1 MTSLRS
7 IVAATYL
14 ASLPVV
20 SHAQIEIT
28 LKNSFIENYKDRTTI
43 EATYTVDKAHRTPNP
58 PAKDGDMHIAGRAP
72 QIGLATV
79 AEIVN
84 AASESAAVALVHSV
98 EGTGDTVHITGAWR
112 IWCEHAGIVAQVQGK
127 KLAPFTTTNPPH
139 VFEIHPITQ
148 VGANTVL
155 DSWVPIDGYTPKEA
169 GAAFLNYENRK
180 SQITVNATRNTTT
193 ITTTMA
199 GYNYVEFKMVLN
211 GEQQEV
217 ADGRFVMAQVL
228 DLQNEL
234 LVHNRRMVFVKG
246 TAPEQKVQTL
256 QAGDTL
262 HVLGIPRID
271 LALVSYR
278 VRNRATRPDAL
289 TWSLPYE
296 ILVVAVYSD
305 TASPSR

>member
-1 MTSLRS
+1 MKVYRGLM
-7 IVAATYL
+7 AAACL
-14 ASLPVV
+14 LLLPVV

-28 LKNSFIENYKDRTTI
+28 LKNSFIEKYKDLTTI
-43 EATYTVDKAHRTPNP
+43 DATFTVDTAHRAPNP

-79 AEIVN
+79 AEIMN

-98 EGTGDTVHITGAWR
+98 EGTGDTIHVTGAWR
-112 IWCEHAGIVAQVQGK
+112 IWCEHAGIAAQIQGA
-127 KLAPFTTTNPPH
+127 KLTPFTTTNPPH

-148 VGANTVL
+148 LGPDLVV

-180 SQITVNATRNTTT
+180 SQISMSSTRNTTT

-211 GEQQEV
+211 GAQQVV

-228 DLQNEL
+228 DLQDEL
-234 LVHNRRMVFVKG
+234 LVHGFELVVSLLLSLKETSVGHGERGCLGERVEKLEVEG
-246 TAPEQKVQTL
+246 VEDSRTQKVVRDQHT
-256 QAGDTL
+256 DRP
-262 HVLGIPRID
+262 VLVQHRRRHR
-271 LALVSYR
+271 ALR
-278 VRNRATRPDAL
+278 RN
-289 TWSLPYE
+289 
-296 ILVVAVYSD
+296 
-305 TASPSR
+305 

>member
-1 MTSLRS
+1 MKVYRGLMAAACLLLPP
-7 IVAATYL
+7 VA
-14 ASLPVV
+14 

-28 LKNSFIENYKDRTTI
+28 LKNSFIEKYKDRATI
-43 EATYTVDKAHRTPNP
+43 DATFTVDTAHRAPNP

-79 AEIVN
+79 AEIMN

-98 EGTGDTVHITGAWR
+98 EGTGDTIHVTGAWR
-112 IWCEHAGIVAQVQGK
+112 IWCEHAGIATQIQGA
-127 KLAPFTTTNPPH
+127 KLTPFTTTNPPH

-148 VGANTVL
+148 LGPDLVV

-180 SQITVNATRNTTT
+180 SQISMSSTRNTTT

-211 GEQQEV
+211 GAQQVV

-234 LVHNRRMVFVKG
+234 LVHARRMVFVKG

-296 ILVVAVYSD
+296 IIVVAVYGD
-305 TASPSR
+305 NASPSP

>member
-1 MTSLRS
+1 MNSLRT
-7 IVAATYL
+7 AFA
-14 ASLPVV
+14 ASLLVV
-20 SHAQIEIT
+20 QPLAAFAQIEIT
-28 LKNSFIENYKDRTTI
+28 LRNPFIEKYKDRTTI
-43 EATYTVDKAHRTPNP
+43 DATFTVDKAHRTPNP

-79 AEIVN
+79 AEIMN
-84 AASESAAVALVHSV
+84 AAAESSAVALVHRV

-112 IWCEHAGIVAQVQGK
+112 IWCEHAGIAAQVQGA
-127 KLAPFTTTNPPH
+127 KLVPFTTTNPPH
-139 VFEIHPITQ
+139 VFEIHPIIQ
-148 VGANTVL
+148 LGATPVV

-169 GAAFLNYENRK
+169 GAAFLNYENRR
-180 SQITVNATRNTTT
+180 SQISVNAKRNMTT

-211 GEQQEV
+211 GDQKQVE
-217 ADGRFVMAQVL
+217 DGRFVMAQVL
-228 DLQNEL
+228 DLQDEL

-296 ILVVAVYSD
+296 IVVVAVYGD
-305 TASPSR
+305 TGGPSH

>member
-1 MTSLRS
+1 MRLRRVF
-7 IVAATYL
+7 VAATCL
-14 ASLPVV
+14 VLLPAALQ
-20 SHAQIEIT
+20 AQIEIT
-28 LKNSFIENYKDRTTI
+28 LKNSFIEKYRDLTSI
-43 EATYTVDKAHRTPNP
+43 EATFTVDKAHRTPNP

-79 AEIVN
+79 AEIMN
-84 AASESAAVALVHSV
+84 AASESAGVALVHRV

-112 IWCEHAGIVAQVQGK
+112 IWCEHAGIMAQVQGK
-127 KLAPFTTTNPPH
+127 NLTPFTTTNPPH

-148 VGANTVL
+148 LGTTPVV
-155 DSWVPIDGYTPKEA
+155 DSWVPINGYIPKEA

-180 SQITVNATRNTTT
+180 SQISVNSRRNTTT

-211 GEQQEV
+211 GEQHEV
-217 ADGRFVMAQVL
+217 TDGRFVMAQVL
-228 DLQNEL
+228 DLQDEL
-234 LVHNRRMVFVKG
+234 LVQNRRMVFVKG
-246 TAPEQKVQTL
+246 TAPEQKVRTL

-296 ILVVAVYSD
+296 IVVVAIYGD
-305 TASPSR
+305 AGGPSP

>member
-1 MTSLRS
+1 VNSLRT
-7 IVAATYL
+7 AFA
-14 ASLPVV
+14 ASLLVV
-20 SHAQIEIT
+20 QPLAAFAQIEIT
-28 LKNSFIENYKDRTTI
+28 LRNPFIEKYKDRTTI
-43 EATYTVDKAHRTPNP
+43 DATFTVDKAHRTPNP

-79 AEIVN
+79 AEIMN
-84 AASESAAVALVHSV
+84 AAAESSAVALVHRV

-112 IWCEHAGIVAQVQGK
+112 IWCEHAGIAAQVQGA
-127 KLAPFTTTNPPH
+127 KLVPFTTTNPPH
-139 VFEIHPITQ
+139 VFEIHPIIQ
-148 VGANTVL
+148 LGATPVV

-169 GAAFLNYENRK
+169 GAAFLNYENRR
-180 SQITVNATRNTTT
+180 SQISVNAKRNMTT

-211 GEQQEV
+211 GDQKQVE
-217 ADGRFVMAQVL
+217 DGRFVMAQVL
-228 DLQNEL
+228 DLQDEL

-296 ILVVAVYSD
+296 IVVVAVYGD
-305 TASPSR
+305 TGGPSH

>member
-1 MTSLRS
+1 VNSLRTAL
-7 IVAATYL
+7 AAGL
-14 ASLPVV
+14 LVV
-20 SHAQIEIT
+20 QPIAARAQIEIT
-28 LKNSFIENYKDRTTI
+28 LKNSFIEQYKDLTSI
-43 EATYTVDKAHRTPNP
+43 DATFTVDKAHRTPNP

-79 AEIVN
+79 AEIMN
-84 AASESAAVALVHSV
+84 AASENAAVALVHSV
-98 EGTGDTVHITGAWR
+98 EGTGDTVRITGAWR
-112 IWCEHAGIVAQVQGK
+112 IWCEHAGIVAQVQGNN
-127 KLAPFTTTNPPH
+127 LAPFTTTNPPH

-148 VGANTVL
+148 LGPAPVL

-180 SQITVNATRNTTT
+180 SQISVSSTRNTTT
-193 ITTTMA
+193 IATTMA

-211 GEQQEV
+211 GEQQV
-217 ADGRFVMAQVL
+217 VTDGRFVMAQVL

-296 ILVVAVYSD
+296 IVVVGVYGD

>member
-1 MTSLRS
+1 MKVYCGL
-7 IVAATYL
+7 VAAACL
-14 ASLPVV
+14 LLPPVASP
-20 SHAQIEIT
+20 AQIEIT
-28 LKNSFIENYKDRTTI
+28 LKNSFIEKYKDRTTI
-43 EATYTVDKAHRTPNP
+43 DATYTVDTAHRAPNP
-58 PAKDGDMHIAGRAP
+58 PAKDGDLHIAGRAP

-79 AEIVN
+79 AEIMN
-84 AASESAAVALVHSV
+84 AASEGAAVALVHSV
-98 EGTGDTVHITGAWR
+98 EGTGDTVHVTGAWR
-112 IWCEHAGIVAQVQGK
+112 IWCEHAGIAAQIQGA
-127 KLAPFTTTNPPH
+127 KLTPFTTTNPPH

-148 VGANTVL
+148 LGPDPVV
-155 DSWVPIDGYTPKEA
+155 DSWVPIDGYTPKDA

-180 SQITVNATRNTTT
+180 SQISVSPTRNTTT

-211 GEQQEV
+211 GEQQVV

-296 ILVVAVYSD
+296 IIVVAVYGD
-305 TASPSR
+305 TASPAQ